1 MLHVFLI
8 LTPNVLPLDH
18 AGPAEALRMARATWA

>member
-1 MLHVFLI
+1 MRHVLFI
-8 LTPNVLPLDH
+8 ITPNILLLDY